1 MRTLLCCALL
11 MMLQT
16 GAAKIEPQPGCRI
29 WDPYCQPAIG
39 HELMDLPAVKLR
51 GWEEVF
57 GPPDENDPHIDF
69 KIVDH
74 VGYVQYWTCTDTSRV
89 LLRSEDGTRHC
100 IKFPQGATQ

>member
-16 GAAKIEPQPGCRI
+16 GVTKIVPQPGCRI

-39 HELMDLPAVKLR
+39 HEPMDVPAVQ
-51 GWEEVF
+51 E
-57 GPPDENDPHIDF
+57 D
-69 KIVDH
+69 
-74 VGYVQYWTCTDTSRV
+74 YVAHKKSEGFACGQDWCVATKDILEKRWTCADKSRV
-89 LLRSEDGTRHC
+89 LLTSEDGARHC